1 MALRDWK
8 TSLVKKGDNMKTV
21 EEIAK
26 TPNLLIEA
34 NNEAGG
40 YGRLVYGNLKN
51 ALLYG
56 AERRTGSTTM
66 LVLHRLVEPQHGMR
80 CAK

>member
-1 MALRDWK
+1 
-8 TSLVKKGDNMKTV
+8 MKTV

-40 YGRLVYGNLKN
+40 YGRLRIWRWLDSV
-51 ALLYG
+51 
-56 AERRTGSTTM
+56 
-66 LVLHRLVEPQHGMR
+66 Q
-80 CAK
+80 